1 MFTTMQK
8 ANKGRSPKMMK
19 HDERLLLRT
28 TKRLRN
34 VNTSFTVQTLR
45 DEAGLKHASTRA
57 VNRYL
62 NKHKYKYLQS
72 RKKGLLTAKD
82 KKKRLQ
88 FGRRRIT
95 LLPENFGRDGI
106 QFYFDAVSF
115 AYKTNPLN
123 DTSATKTMT
132 WGRPN
137 KRYSKRKKEEN
148 GGRMAYFFVAI
159 AYGKGVILCKQYD
172 GTLTGEVCQVLFS
185 TNFWKK

>member
-1 MFTTMQK
+1 MQK
-8 ANKGRSPKMMK
+8 ANKGRSPKMTK

-45 DEAGLKHASTRA
+45 DEAGLKHASTRT

-88 FGRRRIT
+88 FDRRRIT

-137 KRYSKRKKEEN
+137 KRLLCTAKGKKKKMVAAWHIFLLLLP
-148 GGRMAYFFVAI
+148 MA
-159 AYGKGVILCKQYD
+159 K
-172 GTLTGEVCQVLFS
+172 VLFYVS
-185 TNFWKK
+185 NMMER